1 MSESSRAMLSF
12 LGTMKRI
19 HVYLIFLVS
28 VTAAPSLA
36 AEDAAIEAKEG
47 DVEHWI
53 EYYKKERGLSIETVT
68 DKKGTPET
76 VPQEAGDRGGGAS
89 STRPDTPDPDG

>member
-1 MSESSRAMLSF
+1 MSESSRTMLSF
-12 LGTMKRI
+12 LETMKRI

-28 VTAAPSLA
+28 VTVAPSLA

-53 EYYKKERGLSIETVT
+53 EYYKKERGLGNEAVTEKKSAPKAAPKETS
-68 DKKGTPET
+68 DSGAK
-76 VPQEAGDRGGGAS
+76 AS
-89 STRPDTPDPDG
+89 STGQITSDPEN